1 MAVPKSEYST
11 NFDAAA
17 AKKSMGHYQRIN
29 ILFAF
34 TLGMMAFLESVIGV
48 IREIR
53 REFLP
58 HRKTGFNPGRGWRH
72 PSRLHLHGRCSGW
85 LLIGLLMTII
95 KRLIANLGDYPRNAS

>member
-53 REFLP
+53 REFCHIEKQVSIP
-58 HRKTGFNPGRGWRH
+58 AEGGAIRRDCTCTAGAPAG
-72 PSRLHLHGRCSGW
+72 CS
-85 LLIGLLMTII
+85 
-95 KRLIANLGDYPRNAS
+95 